1 MYICNYNK
9 YYHSI
14 FVTWAMFIFY
24 LDPVLVFASAVKK
37 ERKDGASDFVTKRQN
52 TNCLLSIMQTKGTE

>member
-1 MYICNYNK
+1 MYTCNFNK

-14 FVTWAMFIFY
+14 FVTWAMLIFN

-37 ERKDGASDFVTKRQN
+37 ERKDVACDFVTKRPS
-52 TNCLLSIMQTKGTE
+52 TNCLL